1 MDAPELAEA
10 IRVALATKGKVSDIG
25 STGDR
30 AQFSIATAVEGFEG
44 VKEFEITV
52 EERGRA
58 HTREA

>member
-10 IRVALATKGKVSDIG
+10 IREALAGKGQVSDIET
-25 STGDR
+25 TGDG

-52 EERGRA
+52 EERERA
-58 HTREA
+58 SAP